1 MIVFL
6 VVFLVVLA
14 RRKVYFSTVG
24 FVLHGLN
31 LCFLVDIVRGDGIS
45 RRFPPLVVARWRFK
59 ISGGPTDRSND
70 GPWVGARLGGAPKL
84 QSMPARAES
93 KAFLGAHNL

>member
-31 LCFLVDIVRGDGIS
+31 LLFLVDIVRGDGIS

-70 GPWVGARLGGAPKL
+70 VFDRPWGLAGAP
-84 QSMPARAES
+84 SMPARSES

>member
-1 MIVFL
+1 M
-6 VVFLVVLA
+6 
-14 RRKVYFSTVG
+14 YFSTVG

-31 LCFLVDIVRGDGIS
+31 LLFLVDIVRGDGIS
-45 RRFPPLVVARWRFK
+45 RRFPPLVVARWRFN

-70 GPWVGARLGGAPKL
+70 GSWGLAGL
-84 QSMPARAES
+84 QSMPARSES